1 MSVTPLRPRKSA
13 AAPQINMLDVRDA
26 IDQAIVSAQALEL
39 ATIGEGQIS
48 GFDTNVLETTVS
60 KLIRKPRAIAMSL
73 EHAAQS

>member
-60 KLIRKPRAIAMSL
+60 KLIRKLRAIAMSL